1 METKTKIE
9 VGDRITFRAVTRHS
23 DKSVSRLVNG
33 FVTKDGTGWI
43 GSDERWPTVRFEGW
57 DKFIVRPWEITD
69 VEGAA

>member
-23 DKSVSRLVNG
+23 DKSVTRIVNG
-33 FVTKDGTGWI
+33 FVTADGSGWL
-43 GSDERWPTVRFEGW
+43 DAEDRLPTVRFEGW
-57 DKFIVRPWEITD
+57 ANFIVRHHEITE